1 MEKLRILQFGP
12 TAYRGGVAVAIADL
26 CLGLANEGHEVGLLC
41 NGGAVLDRLKASEVK
56 IFPRKSVG
64 GTKAILKEIIPTTQ
78 ILKKFNPDIVHVHGR
93 GPSMVSTFAG
103 RYPDVFTLH
112 NSFFTKRASLIDIG
126 EIRRMFSPIGRN
138 VIVLNEMA
146 REYCQRELRVSNK
159 RIHTVLNG
167 VDSTRFAPA
176 EPARREMLRS
186 ALGVGKEQ
194 ILILFVG
201 RFHPQKQPEAV
212 VKLAEVLRARGND
225 RARFVMIGDGEQK
238 ESIAAM
244 ITSLGL
250 DDRITMLGY
259 QDPLAAYQAA
269 DLFVMP
275 SLYEGFPIAMIEAM
289 AAGCPVLRS
298 RTGGFFEAIQD
309 GETGYGCDV
318 EIEDFIAK
326 AITILDDPKD
336 RARVAAKARAK
347 VVAEMSLSSHA
358 QATAEVYRMA
368 HSERL
373 HRQR

>member
-1 MEKLRILQFGP
+1 M
-12 TAYRGGVAVAIADL
+12 
-26 CLGLANEGHEVGLLC
+26 
-41 NGGAVLDRLKASEVK
+41 
-56 IFPRKSVG
+56 
-64 GTKAILKEIIPTTQ
+64 
-78 ILKKFNPDIVHVHGR
+78 
-93 GPSMVSTFAG
+93 
-103 RYPDVFTLH
+103 
-112 NSFFTKRASLIDIG
+112 
-126 EIRRMFSPIGRN
+126 
-138 VIVLNEMA
+138 
-146 REYCQRELRVSNK
+146 
-159 RIHTVLNG
+159 
-167 VDSTRFAPA
+167 
-176 EPARREMLRS
+176 
-186 ALGVGKEQ
+186 
-194 ILILFVG
+194 
-201 RFHPQKQPEAV
+201 
-212 VKLAEVLRARGND
+212 RARGND

-275 SLYEGFPIAMIEAM
+275 SLYEGFPIAMIEA
-289 AAGCPVLRS
+289 
-298 RTGGFFEAIQD
+298 IQD

-368 HSERL
+368 LSERL